1 MRELAARLGANVTFL
16 GHMSGTALRD
26 AVRNARAVVL
36 PSEWYENAPVS
47 VLEAY
52 ACGKPVIGAR
62 IGGIP
67 ELVRENETGICFES
81 ASVPGLAAA
90 LRDMQS
96 RPDSELEQ
104 MGRLGR
110 RWVEQEFTVAM
121 YQQRILAAYR
131 ELGVAL
137 PARDALPLSAP
148 L

>member
-1 MRELAARLGANVTFL
+1 
-16 GHMSGTALRD
+16 
-26 AVRNARAVVL
+26 VVL

-47 VLEAY
+47 ILEAY
-52 ACGKPVIGAR
+52 ASGKPVIGAR

-81 ASVPGLAAA
+81 GSVPMLTAA
-90 LRDMQS
+90 LRDLQS
-96 RPDSELEQ
+96 RSDGEIEQ
-104 MGRLGR
+104 MGRSGR
-110 RWVEQEFTVAM
+110 RWVEREFTAGM

-137 PARDALPLSAP
+137 PVQSPLPLSAP